1 MMGPIY
7 VITDTY
13 ALPSVAAQARA
24 AAKGGAWCVQIR
36 DKHASDDQMA
46 DLVTMLLPEMAA
58 LGVRLII
65 NDRVDLAIRTGAHGV
80 HIGQGD
86 GCPVKVRRRIGA
98 QMILGLSVE
107 TEAQARALP
116 PDVDYIGAGPVRA
129 TLTKPDHAA
138 PIGMV
143 GLARIVAAV
152 SVPVYAIGGL
162 GAGDAGA
169 VKATGAAG
177 MAVVSAVVRA
187 SDPVAAT
194 RALLS
199 EWSAA

>member
-1 MMGPIY
+1 MGPIY

-36 DKHASDDQMA
+36 DKHANDDQMA

-107 TEAQARALP
+107 TEAQARAVP